1 MPKKIITVAA
11 AAIIAFSTVSVRFM
25 ASADGSSIE
34 LPIVPVVSGVD
45 SSITDCNS
53 SSDSNE
59 TEIDI
64 PIHSH
69 RFELQSAV
77 SADCIHSGS
86 AVYVCSCGETYTEVI
101 PATGQHKF
109 GVWITQKSATC
120 TSDGSQ
126 YRVCSVC
133 KTKETR
139 VVKRL
144 GHSYNSKVIAPTYS
158 DKGYTKHTCKRCGY
172 SYNDSFKD
180 KKVLGIPKIA
190 SYSASTSAVRLNW
203 GNVQNAS
210 GYRVYIYD
218 SSAKSWRSVKTLG
231 ASALTYRNSGLKAA
245 ASYKFRIRAY
255 IKENGNTVWS
265 DYSPTYNTVT
275 KPSKTSILKP
285 SVSTTALRAK
295 WKSQKCSG
303 YEVYL
308 YKSGAWKRVKTVT
321 SSAVSDYRI
330 TGLKK
335 NTAYKVKVRA
345 YMKDSSGKKIYGSFS
360 SVMAVRTK
368 S

>member
-1 MPKKIITVAA
+1 MRKKIITVAA
-11 AAIIAFSTVSVRFM
+11 VAVIALGTASVKLM
-25 ASADGSSIE
+25 ASAEGSSIE
-34 LPIVPVVSGVD
+34 LPIIPVVSGVD
-45 SSITDCNS
+45 SSMTDNDS
-53 SSDSNE
+53 SLNSNE

-64 PIHSH
+64 PVHTHSFH
-69 RFELQSAV
+69 VQSSE
-77 SADCIHSGS
+77 SADCIHSGFT
-86 AVYVCSCGETYTEVI
+86 VYACSCGETYTEMI

-120 TSDGSQ
+120 TSDGLQ

-133 KTKETR
+133 MTKESRT
-139 VVKRL
+139 VKRL
-144 GHSYNSKVIAPTYS
+144 GHSYNSRVVAPTYT
-158 DKGYTKHTCKRCGY
+158 DKGYTQHICKRCGY

-180 KKVLGIPKIA
+180 KKILGIPKIT

-203 GNVQNAS
+203 RKIPNAS

-218 SSAKSWRSVKTLG
+218 SSAKSWSSVKTLG
-231 ASALTYRNSGLKAA
+231 ESTLTYRKSGLKTA

-255 IKENGNTVWS
+255 IKENGKTVWS
-265 DYSPTYNTVT
+265 DYSPTYNAVT
-275 KPSKTSILKP
+275 KPAKTLILKP
-285 SVSTTALRAK
+285 SISATALRAK
-295 WKSQKCSG
+295 WKTQKCSG

-308 YKSGAWKRVKTVT
+308 YQSGTWKRVKTIT
-321 SSAVSDYRI
+321 SSAISDYKI

-360 SVMAVRTK
+360 SVISVRTK